1 MKLKIRSEYLLI
13 QQLFIQNKIFHNKRE
28 QCLTFPH
35 SQSEG
40 LGICH
45 MLLLV
50 NVRVQHRILD
60 YANGTPLRQLLALPQ
75 HFEISDRQDASSEGR
90 KDVSHLV
97 PSTADVQDTPIKTPT
112 TRLLPVG
119 LCGALAP
126 RAFHLLG
133 PLKKYV
139 VGHRC
144 QADTE
149 VQQAASQC
157 FRLQR
162 PEFRSE
168 GVRLLVTHCDKWL
181 NIQDDYVEM

>member
-1 MKLKIRSEYLLI
+1 MLI
-13 QQLFIQNKIFHNKRE
+13 QQLFIQNNIFHDKTE
-28 QCLTFPH
+28 QCFTFPH

-45 MLLLV
+45 ILLLV

-60 YANGTPLRQLLALPQ
+60 YANGTPLRQLLTLPK
-75 HFEISDRQDASSEGR
+75 HFEFSDLQDASSEGR

-97 PSTADVQDTPIKTPT
+97 PSTADVLGTPIKTPA
-112 TRLLPVG
+112 TRLLPFG

-139 VGHRC
+139 GGQRC
-144 QADTE
+144 QADAE
-149 VQQAASQC
+149 VQQAVSQN
-157 FRLQR
+157 
-162 PEFRSE
+162 S
-168 GVRLLVTHCDKWL
+168 VRLLLTHSDKWL
-181 NIQDDYVEM
+181 NIHGEYVEM

>member
-1 MKLKIRSEYLLI
+1 MLI
-13 QQLFIQNKIFHNKRE
+13 QQLFIQNNSFHDKRE

-35 SQSEG
+35 SQSKG

-50 NVRVQHRILD
+50 KVRVKHRILD

-97 PSTADVQDTPIKTPT
+97 PSTADVQGTPIKTPAT
-112 TRLLPVG
+112 KLLPVG

-126 RAFHLLG
+126 CAFHLLG

-139 VGHRC
+139 GGHRC
-144 QADTE
+144 QADAE
-149 VQQAASQC
+149 VQHALSEW
-157 FRLQR
+157 FRLQS
-162 PEFRSE
+162 PEFHAE
-168 GVRLLVTHCDKWL
+168 GVRSLVTHCDKWL
-181 NIQDDYVEM
+181 NIQGDYVEM